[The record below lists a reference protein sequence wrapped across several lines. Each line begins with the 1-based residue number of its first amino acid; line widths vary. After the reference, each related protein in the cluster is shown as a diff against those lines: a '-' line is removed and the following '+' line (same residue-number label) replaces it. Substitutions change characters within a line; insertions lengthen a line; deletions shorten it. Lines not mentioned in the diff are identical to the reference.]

1 MFFRWQIYFKNF
13 VSTLT
18 HVEGKLY
25 RKNPLDTDYLILY
38 SFRWLAVVSWG
49 LSTLSNNTALLITL
63 LYWSFEFQGGE
74 VTFLDFFHHA
84 FQVKILS
91 RSIITYHFLGRDHR
105 VERLREECQIVFLH
119 VLAGEGGSD
128 TRGF

>member
-1 MFFRWQIYFKNF
+1 MF
-13 VSTLT
+13 
-18 HVEGKLY
+18 
-25 RKNPLDTDYLILY
+25 LY

-84 FQVKILS
+84 FQVNFSFYAPEHPLE
-91 RSIITYHFLGRDHR
+91 GEN
-105 VERLREECQIVFLH
+105 ER
-119 VLAGEGGSD
+119 AGGGE
-128 TRGF
+128 

>member
-1 MFFRWQIYFKNF
+1 MAAVKSILRIYS
-13 VSTLT
+13 VTQ
-18 HVEGKLY
+18 VAGKLQK
-25 RKNPLDTDYLILY
+25 KNTLYTIFPILLF

-84 FQVKILS
+84 FQVN
-91 RSIITYHFLGRDHR
+91 FL
-105 VERLREECQIVFLH
+105 
-119 VLAGEGGSD
+119 
-128 TRGF
+128 